1 MRFEPARIF
10 PFLHWRSQI
19 TADSLKADAY
29 AGFTNAA
36 IVPPQG
42 VAFATIAGLPPQY
55 GLYTAMITPIVAA
68 LFGSSMVMVS
78 GPTTA
83 ISAIVL
89 TTLQGHAEPGTA
101 QFVQLVL
108 LLTVMVGLFQFA
120 AGIARLGGLVS
131 FVSHSVMTGFTAAA
145 AILIGVSQLSGAL
158 GIAVERGGNVFER
171 AVRVYEGLG
180 GINWIA
186 FTIAAVTLVTAVL
199 FRTYAKRLPG
209 FLIALAVGA
218 GLGWL
223 LDAES
228 AGVSMVGALP
238 SAFPVFDPPEFSLF
252 RIGELTQGAAA
263 IALVGLLEAVSIGRA
278 FSIRRHERFDSSQ
291 EMIGQGLSNMVGGFF
306 QAYAGSGSF
315 TRSGVNHESGARTPV
330 SAICSSVFLAL
341 ILLFVAP
348 LVAYVPTPAMAGLIL
363 YVAYKLINFAEFHH
377 VFETSRSE
385 TVILI
390 ATFLAGVAIELDF
403 AIYVGV
409 IASLSVFL
417 NRSAHPALRIST
429 PVVSRSGRR
438 KFRNADLHN
447 LPECPQILSVRLDGP
462 LYFGSVEHVEREFRR
477 IERTRYNQKHVVLY
491 LKGVGEIDL
500 SGADLLIEEIREIKR
515 RGGSFEIVALYPP
528 LLRRLRRFHVIEEIG
543 DDNLHISKGDAIA
556 AAIGRVDPEICRT
569 CRARV
574 FLECAKLAGAEEAA
588 AEKAAEAAAEAERA
602 AEESDGA

>member
-1 MRFEPARIF
+1 MRFEPASIF
-10 PFLHWRSQI
+10 PFLHWRSQV
-19 TADSLKADAY
+19 TAESLKADAF

-36 IVPPQG
+36 IVLPQG
-42 VAFATIAGLPPQY
+42 VAFATIAGLPPEY

-68 LFGSSMVMVS
+68 LFGSSMIMVS

-101 QFVQLVL
+101 QFVQMVL
-108 LLTVMVGLFQFA
+108 LLTVMVGVFQFA
-120 AGIARLGGLVS
+120 AGLARLGGLVS

-145 AILIGVSQLSGAL
+145 AILIGVSQLAGAL
-158 GIAVERGGNVFER
+158 GIEVERGGNVFER
-171 AVRVYEGLG
+171 AVHVYNAIG
-180 GINWIA
+180 GVNW
-186 FTIAAVTLVTAVL
+186 AAVVIAGVTLITAVV
-199 FRTYAKRLPG
+199 FRTYLKKWPG
-209 FLIALAVGA
+209 FLIALAAGG

-223 LDAES
+223 IDAE
-228 AGVSMVGALP
+228 ARGVSM
-238 SAFPVFDPPEFSLF
+238 
-252 RIGELTQGAAA
+252 IGELTQGAAA

-278 FSIRRHERFDSSQ
+278 FAIRRHERFDSSQ
-291 EMIGQGLSNMVGGFF
+291 EMIGQGMSNMVGGFF

-315 TRSGVNHESGARTPV
+315 TRSGVNHESGARTPI
-330 SAICSSVFLAL
+330 SAICSSLFLAL
-341 ILLFVAP
+341 ILLLVAP

-385 TVILI
+385 TLIVIV
-390 ATFLAGVAIELDF
+390 TFLAGVAIELDF

-477 IERTRYNQKHVVLY
+477 IERTRYDQKHVVLY

-500 SGADLLIEEIREIKR
+500 AGADLLIEEIREIKR

-543 DDNLHISKGDAIA
+543 EDNLHISKGDAIA
-556 AAIGRVDPEICRT
+556 GAINRVDPEICRQ

-574 FLECAKLAGAEEAA
+574 FLECEGLAGAEEAA
-588 AEKAAEAAAEAERA
+588 AEKAAEVAAEAQRT
-602 AEESDGA
+602 AEETDGA

>member
-1 MRFEPARIF
+1 MRFEPASIF
-10 PFLHWRSQI
+10 PFLKWRSQI
-19 TADSLKADAY
+19 TVDSLKADAF

-36 IVPPQG
+36 IVLPQG

-55 GLYTAMITPIVAA
+55 GLYTAMITPVVAA

-101 QFVQLVL
+101 QFVQMVL
-108 LLTVMVGLFQFA
+108 LLTVMVGVFQLA

-145 AILIGVSQLSGAL
+145 AILIGVSQLAGAL
-158 GIAVERGGNVFER
+158 GIEARSGGNVFER
-171 AVRVYEGLG
+171 AVHVYEGIG
-180 GINWIA
+180 SVNWAA
-186 FTIAAVTLVTAVL
+186 FAIAAVTLITAIVL
-199 FRTYAKRLPG
+199 RKYARKLPG
-209 FLIALAVGA
+209 FLIALAA
-218 GLGWL
+218 GGMLGWL
-223 LDAES
+223 IDAQ
-228 AGVSMVGALP
+228 ARGVAMVGALP
-238 SAFPVFDPPEFSLF
+238 SAFPVFDPPDFSLF
-252 RIGELTQGAAA
+252 VIGELTQGAAA
-263 IALVGLLEAVSIGRA
+263 IALVGLLEAVSIGRSFA
-278 FSIRRHERFDSSQ
+278 IRRHERFDSSQ
-291 EMIGQGLSNMVGGFF
+291 EMIGQGLSNIVGGFF

-315 TRSGVNHESGARTPV
+315 TRSGVNHETGARTPI
-330 SAICSSVFLAL
+330 SAICSSIFLAL
-341 ILLFVAP
+341 ILLLVAP
-348 LVAYVPTPAMAGLIL
+348 LVAYIPTPAMAGLIL
-363 YVAYKLINFAEFHH
+363 YVAYRLINFAEFQH

-385 TVILI
+385 TLI
-390 ATFLAGVAIELDF
+390 VLATFVAGVAIELDF

-477 IERTRYNQKHVVLY
+477 IERTRYDQKHVVLY

-500 SGADLLIEEIREIKR
+500 AGADLLIEEIREIKR

-543 DDNLHISKGDAIA
+543 EDNLHISKGDAIA
-556 AAIGRVDPEICRT
+556 AAIKRVDPEICRK

-574 FLECAKLAGAEEAA
+574 FLECKELAGAEEAE
-588 AEKAAEAAAEAERA
+588 AEKAAAVAAQAERT
-602 AEESDGA
+602 AEETDGA